1 MTAYRFGDVTLTPDS
16 PDFLATVVRAYTDRI
31 RPVCTCK
38 DPGPEMYIAH
48 FGNQYLVKRMPYS
61 GISHAAEC
69 DSFEAPPELS
79 GRGILNG
86 TAIQR
91 TEEGTTALKFDFSLS
106 RNGVAANRVAAT
118 EKTSVTSSGNRL
130 TLRGFLH
137 YLWDEAELTHW
148 RPGFTGKRNWFVLRR
163 RLMAEA
169 EGKEAKKTALSS
181 LLFIPEFYDQERK
194 HQLSQRRMSRVA
206 SISGASGKRM
216 MLLIGEY
223 ERISEG
229 RSDSTMLY
237 IKHLPDFP
245 FRMTA
250 NLRKDFDK
258 MFGKVVGLFDFI
270 QDSHLM
276 VIATFSID
284 VSGTPEIGEISVM
297 LTTPNW
303 IPIESMY
310 ENELIGLLSEK
321 KRSFIKVLRY
331 NLTKQDPMP
340 SAILTDTSPE
350 AYGLYVVLGELDKAG
365 PSREAMQE
373 MIATTR
379 YPSWVWDPAS
389 GIPPDLP
396 AQSHARTPASLPSN
410 GKAAVQPAAAEVIT
424 AESEKHEAAPF
435 PQA

>member
-16 PDFLATVVRAYTDRI
+16 PDFPATLVRAYTDRI

-38 DPGPEMYIAH
+38 EPGPEMYIAH

-91 TEEGTTALKFDFSLS
+91 TDEGTTALKFDFSLS
-106 RNGVAANRVAAT
+106 RNGVAANRGAAT

-229 RSDSTMLY
+229 RSDSTMY

-258 MFGKVVGLFDFI
+258 KFGKVVGLFDFI

-396 AQSHARTPASLPSN
+396 AQSHARTPPSFPSN
-410 GKAAVQPAAAEVIT
+410 GKAAVQPGAGEVIT
-424 AESEKHEAAPF
+424 AEPEKHEAAPV